1 MFFLKHFDKSFKIL
15 SVLFFGIV
23 LFIIIASIFYAQS
36 IEKLNRNKFHTWKMK
51 MEFLLHEMDLWEIIL
66 GKLLSLEVEFGKI
79 VLEGNILNTTCS

>member
-1 MFFLKHFDKSFKIL
+1 
-15 SVLFFGIV
+15 
-23 LFIIIASIFYAQS
+23 
-36 IEKLNRNKFHTWKMK
+36 MK